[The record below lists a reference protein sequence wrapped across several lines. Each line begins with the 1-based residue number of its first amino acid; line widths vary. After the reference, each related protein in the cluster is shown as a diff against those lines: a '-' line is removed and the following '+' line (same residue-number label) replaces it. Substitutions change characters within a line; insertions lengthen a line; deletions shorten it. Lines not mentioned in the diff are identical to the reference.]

1 MTVPNPKG
9 RCEVTGDNTHRS
21 LGTVKKLIVKVPGTS
36 LVAQRLGH
44 CTSNVESVSSNPTQG
59 TKIPDTKK
67 THSTLVVI
75 VTRLCKY
82 TRQHWIEQVKQVI
95 VWYVKCVCVCVCVC
109 MRVCA
114 QSCPTLFDPM
124 ECSPPGSPVH
134 GIIQARI
141 LEWAAIS
148 SSRGSS

>member
-59 TKIPDTKK
+59 TKIP
-67 THSTLVVI
+67 HAL
-75 VTRLCKY
+75 
-82 TRQHWIEQVKQVI
+82 EQLSSHTETTEVHTPET
-95 VWYVKCVCVCVCVC
+95 VC
-109 MRVCA
+109 
-114 QSCPTLFDPM
+114 
-124 ECSPPGSPVH
+124 H
-134 GIIQARI
+134 N
-141 LEWAAIS
+141 
-148 SSRGSS
+148 